1 MGRRKTTEE
10 FIASA
15 KKLYGDRYDYSKVEY
30 HGCEKKVCIVC
41 PEHGE
46 WWVSPH
52 NFLNGH
58 KCPTCSGRQRITR
71 DVFIYR
77 SREIHENRYDY
88 SKVEYKGL
96 NTPVCII
103 CPVHGEFW
111 QKPSGHLN
119 GNGCQQCFSSPKSN
133 TDEFINKAK
142 SVYGEKYD
150 YSKVVYNGNKEKV
163 CITCPEHG
171 EWWVTPNN
179 FLRGSRCPKCFG
191 TPKHTNQEFISKAEI
206 VHGSKYDYSN
216 IEYDGLQKKVTIICP
231 IHGEFMQ
238 KADIHL
244 RGGGCPKCSGTER
257 ITKGRFLTDSLKNHA
272 IEYDYSKISFR
283 TPMDKVCIICPEH
296 GEFWQTARY
305 HMYGGNCPKCVGGV
319 KLTTADF
326 VEKAMA
332 VHGNKYDYSRVRY
345 KNYSSK
351 VCIICPEHG
360 EFWQTPNNHLFGAGC
375 PACPQ
380 SNMEGEMRQFLIN
393 HNIEFE
399 QEKSFDWLKY
409 KRKMFLD
416 FYLPKYNVA
425 IECQGL
431 QHFKAVDLFGGK
443 KFFDE
448 TLERDQAKFELC
460 KNHGINLLY
469 YSRASIAFPYHVY
482 ENLNELLD
490 EILTS
495 CNSIEE

>member
-30 HGCEKKVCIVC
+30 HGYEKKVCIVC

-150 YSKVVYNGNKEKV
+150 YSKYKTIKLY
-163 CITCPEHG
+163 H
-171 EWWVTPNN
+171 
-179 FLRGSRCPKCFG
+179 
-191 TPKHTNQEFISKAEI
+191 SK
-206 VHGSKYDYSN
+206 
-216 IEYDGLQKKVTIICP
+216 
-231 IHGEFMQ
+231 
-238 KADIHL
+238 
-244 RGGGCPKCSGTER
+244 TE
-257 ITKGRFLTDSLKNHA
+257 
-272 IEYDYSKISFR
+272 
-283 TPMDKVCIICPEH
+283 
-296 GEFWQTARY
+296 QT
-305 HMYGGNCPKCVGGV
+305 
-319 KLTTADF
+319 
-326 VEKAMA
+326 E
-332 VHGNKYDYSRVRY
+332 
-345 KNYSSK
+345 
-351 VCIICPEHG
+351 E
-360 EFWQTPNNHLFGAGC
+360 
-375 PACPQ
+375 
-380 SNMEGEMRQFLIN
+380 
-393 HNIEFE
+393 
-399 QEKSFDWLKY
+399 
-409 KRKMFLD
+409 
-416 FYLPKYNVA
+416 
-425 IECQGL
+425 
-431 QHFKAVDLFGGK
+431 
-443 KFFDE
+443 
-448 TLERDQAKFELC
+448 
-460 KNHGINLLY
+460 INLDDYLY
-469 YSRASIAFPYHVY
+469 GVVSSEMPASY
-482 ENLNELLD
+482 EMEALKAQAIVARTYTIYQIIHSARKTWKCRYL
-490 EILTS
+490 
-495 CNSIEE
+495 